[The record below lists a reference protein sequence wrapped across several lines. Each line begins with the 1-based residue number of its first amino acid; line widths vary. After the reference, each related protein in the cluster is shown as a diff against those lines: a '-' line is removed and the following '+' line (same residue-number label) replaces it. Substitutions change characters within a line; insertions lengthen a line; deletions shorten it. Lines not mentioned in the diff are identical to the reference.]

1 MSSLFSSP
9 VVDVALGG
17 ATYLS
22 VLAVILTFVYRK
34 YLKESLGELAEKVEA
49 RYTQGKTTVSEAV
62 ETLEE
67 SYGQV
72 KEILAD
78 EQISQ
83 QELDYFVEVVS
94 KIRAK
99 IKQ

>member
-1 MSSLFSSP
+1 MSSIFSNP

-22 VLAVILTFVYRK
+22 VLAVVLTFLYRK
-34 YLKESLGELAEKVEA
+34 YLKEHVGELAKRVEA
-49 RYTQGKTTVSEAV
+49 RYSTVGEAV
-62 ETLEE
+62 EILEE

-78 EQISQ
+78 EQVSQ
-83 QELDYFVEVVS
+83 EELASFVEVIS

-99 IKQ
+99 IKK

>member
-1 MSSLFSSP
+1 MSSIFSNP

-22 VLAVILTFVYRK
+22 VLAVVLTFVYRK
-34 YLKESLGELAEKVEA
+34 YLKETFGELAKRVEA
-49 RYTQGKTTVSEAV
+49 RYSTIGEAV
-62 ETLEE
+62 EILEE
-67 SYGQV
+67 SYGQI

-99 IKQ
+99 IKK

>member
-1 MSSLFSSP
+1 MNSFLYNP

-17 ATYLS
+17 ATYIS
-22 VLAVILTFVYRK
+22 VLAVVLTFVYRK
-34 YLKESLGELAEKVEA
+34 YLKESLGEIAEKVEA
-49 RYTQGKTTVSEAV
+49 RYTQGKTTVSEAA

-83 QELDYFVEVVS
+83 EELDSFVDVVS

-99 IKQ
+99 IKK